1 MDNLQNK
8 IIEKKDFPTEDTKIS
23 DILKEVVD
31 DSWVHEIDKKNLID
45 HIKKLYNEKFTW
57 ADNILMKVLVKRHY
71 NETIKGMNKEEYL
84 KEKEDTSVDKYLE
97 DLNTYGIN

>member
-1 MDNLQNK
+1 MDNLENK
-8 IIEKKDFPTEDTKIS
+8 IIEKKDFPSEETKIS

-45 HIKKLYNEKFTW
+45 HIKKLYKEKFTW

-84 KEKEDTSVDKYLE
+84 KEKEDNSADKYLE
-97 DLNTYGIN
+97 DLNTYLN